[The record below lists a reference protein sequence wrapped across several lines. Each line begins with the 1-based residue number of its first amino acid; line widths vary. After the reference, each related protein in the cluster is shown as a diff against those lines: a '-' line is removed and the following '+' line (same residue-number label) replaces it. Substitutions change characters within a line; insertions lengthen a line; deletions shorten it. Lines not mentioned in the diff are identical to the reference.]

1 MSRPFQNNGISI
13 GFYHTF
19 GVLEIRQKRPN
30 HCGIGIGNGV
40 VLGCHGN
47 FGFSTYWVLLYL
59 YAFINICIDIRNRQ
73 LKKVFIRTL
82 ENNRF

>member
-1 MSRPFQNNGISI
+1 MVLSRPFQNNGISI

-47 FGFSTYWVLLYL
+47 FGFSTYWVLLCL
-59 YAFINICIDIRNRQ
+59 YAFINICIDM
-73 LKKVFIRTL
+73 FITVGR
-82 ENNRF
+82 

>member
-82 ENNRF
+82 EINQF